1 MSLCVAFPP
10 AKASHM
16 HIDLINATG
25 LVAQRVDLELAA
37 GVQIAGQQQLEPKVR
52 AARV

>member
-16 HIDLINATG
+16 HIDLINAMA
-25 LVAQRVDLELAA
+25 LVAQCVDLELAA
-37 GVQIAGQQQLEPKVR
+37 GVQIAGQQRTEPKVR